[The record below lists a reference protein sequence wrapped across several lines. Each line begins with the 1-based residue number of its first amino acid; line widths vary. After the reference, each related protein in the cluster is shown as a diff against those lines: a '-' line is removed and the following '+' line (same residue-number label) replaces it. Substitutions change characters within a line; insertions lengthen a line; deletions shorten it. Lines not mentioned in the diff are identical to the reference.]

1 MGLKYRI
8 KDSVFIPYLRINF
21 KELKFNINGVEISN
35 QRFGIYT
42 IFKDKF

>member
-8 KDSVFIPYLRINF
+8 EDTVFIPYLRINF

-35 QRFGIYT
+35 RRYDIYT
-42 IFKDKF
+42 NSFFY

>member
-21 KELKFNINGVEISN
+21 KELKFNINVTFLTYIEYHAAINSIN
-35 QRFGIYT
+35 
-42 IFKDKF
+42 